1 MGNDDPMRCV
11 VEKASWH
18 NKNKIILLTNNSE
31 TLQPYRK
38 WFSNNKQVIIPLMA
52 YLMQSDE
59 NDLLT

>member
-18 NKNKIILLTNNSE
+18 NKDKIILLTNHPE
-31 TLQPYRK
+31 TLQPNRK